1 MSRCHWQWLIANA
14 VYLLH
19 VALLGSVLG
28 AWADQGQSTI
38 QIALTLAIK
47 ALYTQ

>member
-1 MSRCHWQWLIANA
+1 MSRCHWRWLIANA

-28 AWADQGQSTI
+28 AWANESQSTT
-38 QIALTLAIK
+38 QVALTLAIK